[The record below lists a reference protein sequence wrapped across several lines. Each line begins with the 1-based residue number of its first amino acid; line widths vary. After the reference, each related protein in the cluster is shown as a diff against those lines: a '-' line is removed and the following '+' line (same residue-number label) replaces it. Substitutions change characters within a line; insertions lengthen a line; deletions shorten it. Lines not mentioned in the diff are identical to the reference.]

1 MTDIKGIVVKKQ
13 GERAEVKIDKT
24 RSVGS
29 NLPKYLDCWNPV
41 NAKAGDTVGVEYQE
55 LDKRKAQ
62 MILYGLP
69 LLGLLAG
76 AAFGNS
82 LAIFFKMDRLYFIT
96 GGVILWLLVAIN
108 YARIFKRDA
117 IRKGKQPVIVEIEV
131 ETMVIDM
138 SDKPEKKQAE

>member
-1 MTDIKGIVVKKQ
+1 MTDIKGVVIKRQ
-13 GERAEVKIDKT
+13 GERADVKIDKT
-24 RSVGS
+24 KSTGS

-41 NAKAGDTVGVEYQE
+41 NAKAGDSVGIEYQE

-62 MILYGLP
+62 MIMYGLP

-82 LAIFFKMDRLYFIT
+82 LAIFFHMDRLYFIA
-96 GGVILWLLVAIN
+96 GGIVLWLLVAIN

-117 IRKGKQPVIVEIEV
+117 MRQGKQPVIVEIEV
-131 ETMVIDM
+131 QKNYENSTVSQI
-138 SDKPEKKQAE
+138 ST

>member
-1 MTDIKGIVVKKQ
+1 MTEIRGIVVKKQ

-24 RSVGS
+24 KSTGR

-41 NAKAGDTVGVEYQE
+41 NAKAGDNVGIEYQE
-55 LDKRKAQ
+55 MDKRKEQ

-82 LAIFFKMDRLYFIT
+82 LAIFFHMEKLYFIS
-96 GGVILWLLVAIN
+96 GGIILWLLVAVN

-117 IRKGKQPVIVEIEV
+117 VRKGKQPVIVEIEV
-131 ETMVIDM
+131 QELVIDM
-138 SDKPEKKQAE
+138 SDEPAKK